1 MVQTGLHTCGVV
13 VAEAPCAKTKNNTIP
28 KSKAPDFFMLLSY
41 HRFLRT
47 SANYCTLEELQR
59 YASVVEWSI
68 TTGCKPVAFG
78 LRRFESSPAHKRKIK
93 GVAFYFTSARD
104 IAGTLIPRVLLP
116 FLTSKVNSFLGETST
131 VMVPPWSTPRL
142 TMSEATLVRI
152 LSCISRRRGRAP

>member
-41 HRFLRT
+41 HRFLCAGEDSNLRSPKATGLQPVVIDHSTTDAYLAT
-47 SANYCTLEELQR
+47 S
-59 YASVVEWSI
+59 
-68 TTGCKPVAFG
+68 CKIPDATAFVMR
-78 LRRFESSPAHKRKIK
+78 LP
-93 GVAFYFTSARD
+93 
-104 IAGTLIPRVLLP
+104 P
-116 FLTSKVNSFLGETST
+116 FLTSKVNSCPPAGVAFLEETST
-131 VMVPPWSTPRL
+131 VMVPPESTPRL